1 MPEGSKICFGYIPL
15 EMVATLRD
23 LDSRNE
29 RYTEYSITICS
40 DNEVNQCND
49 GAGNCTGG
57 LFDTR
62 PRSTFLWEM

>member
-1 MPEGSKICFGYIPL
+1 
-15 EMVATLRD
+15 

-29 RYTEYSITICS
+29 RYNEYSISICS
-40 DNEVNQCND
+40 DNEVNQCHD

-62 PRSTFLWEM
+62 PRSTFLWEIREEIAEVK